1 MKDIIYKTVK
11 PSHLKKLQN
20 TQIINNLMRVLEVV
34 LIYLLWMRENDLLGG
49 RKGLYGRMGV
59 GVNYAE

>member
-49 RKGLYGRMGV
+49 RKGLYGRMRV
-59 GVNYAE
+59 GGNYAE